1 MPRSN
6 DSRSLDSLPPQLDA
20 MNFAALVE
28 NSCDFIGMANFGG
41 EMHYINPLGRK
52 LIEFDEAKHP
62 KLSLFDFLPEED
74 VATFRDETLPS
85 VMLEGKWTGE
95 RTIQCLGSTK
105 KIPVDQTIF
114 LVKDPENGTP
124 LYFGTI
130 IRDLSESKRLL
141 ANLHVLEKAVDST
154 NEGVIITDSSLKDEP
169 IIYVNR
175 AFSRI
180 TGYTK
185 EEAIGKNCRFLSGN
199 EEQPGI
205 SKLRESLREEHPCRV
220 LLHNRRKDGTRFWNE
235 LSLAPVKNEIGKRT
249 HFIGIQHDV
258 TTEIQAKEELEQKS
272 QRLKLALSA
281 VEMGTWEYDI
291 PTGTIQW
298 DEQMYNIFRIQVQ
311 DGESIREAW
320 TRRVDPS
327 DLSRVRQD
335 FHDCLA
341 GFTPLDLL
349 FNIRDDDGNV
359 RSIRQIG
366 RHIFDE
372 KGNPNQVIG
381 IAWDMTREIEAL
393 EIIEQQRLKIHAS
406 ARLASLGEMA
416 GGIAH
421 EINNPLA
428 IILAYADM
436 SYDKLSSG
444 STDWQDF
451 IHALGRIKS
460 TAQRIAQIVR
470 GLKAIARDG
479 ADDAFEETPLHSII
493 QDALSVFS
501 EKARNQ
507 GIEIQVSGML
517 DTKVECRSVQ
527 LTQVLS
533 NLMANALHAAEKTEK
548 SWVKIHVDSDH
559 SEVRIRV
566 FDSGF
571 GVPVNVRDK
580 IFQPFFT
587 TKKVGEGTG
596 LGLSISRS
604 IIQDHGGDLSLDTL
618 ELHTCFVVRIPLHQE
633 HEVHQEHEAKKAA

>member
-1 MPRSN
+1 
-6 DSRSLDSLPPQLDA
+6 
-20 MNFAALVE
+20 MNFAALVD
-28 NSCDFIGMANFGG
+28 NSCDFIGMAHFSG
-41 EMHYINPLGRK
+41 EMNYINPWGRK
-52 LIEFDEAKHP
+52 LIGFDEARYP
-62 KLSLFDFLPEED
+62 SLSLFDFLPEED
-74 VATFRDETLPS
+74 IATFRDEILPS
-85 VMLEGKWTGE
+85 VILEGKWTGE
-95 RTIQCLGSTK
+95 RTIQCLGSTT

-114 LVKDPENGTP
+114 LVKDPATFIP

-154 NEGVIITDSSLKDEP
+154 NEGVIITDSSLQDEP

-205 SKLRESLREEHPCRV
+205 SKLRASLREEHPCRV
-220 LLHNRRKDGTRFWNE
+220 LLYNLRKDGTRFWNE
-235 LSLAPVKNEIGKRT
+235 LSLAPVKDETGKRT
-249 HFIGIQHDV
+249 HFIGIQSDV

-298 DEQMYNIFRIQVQ
+298 DEQMYHIFRIQPQ

-320 TRRVDPS
+320 NRRVDPN
-327 DLSRVRQD
+327 DLSRVIQD

-436 SYDKLSSG
+436 SYDKLISG
-444 STDWQDF
+444 STDQQDF
-451 IHALGRIKS
+451 IHALGRIKI

-479 ADDAFEETPLHSII
+479 ADDAFEEAPLQSII

-507 GIEIQVSGML
+507 GIEIEVSGNL
-517 DTKVECRSVQ
+517 DTRVECRSVQ

-533 NLMANALHAAEKTEK
+533 NLMSNALYAVTKTEK
-548 SWVKIHVDSDH
+548 PWIKIHVDSDH
-559 SEVRIRV
+559 SEARIRIS
-566 FDSGF
+566 DSGF
-571 GVPVNVRDK
+571 GVPLSARNK

-618 ELHTCFVVRIPLHQE
+618 ELHTCFVVRIPLQQE
-633 HEVHQEHEAKKAA
+633 RKQEHEAKKAA